1 MLRLQQWPYG
11 LNDDIFGA
19 SKTIPVRLMLS
30 PLSNR
35 HRQLTSQ
42 LVETSSHVRQRGL
55 DHQVRLA
62 VSLAAL
68 VGTLM
73 LALLSTPAPELP
85 SMQAVDVPALKAKS

>member
-1 MLRLQQWPYG
+1 MMICWGQARKFF
-11 LNDDIFGA
+11 I
-19 SKTIPVRLMLS
+19 RLMLS

-35 HRQLTSQ
+35 HRHLTSH

-68 VGTLM
+68 VGTLL
-73 LALLSTPAPELP
+73 LALLTTPAPELP
-85 SMQAVDVPALKAKS
+85 SMQAVDVPSLKAKS

>member
-1 MLRLQQWPYG
+1 MPGLQQWPYR
-11 LNDDIFGA
+11 LNDDMLGA
-19 SKTIPVRLMLS
+19 SKKISIRLMLS

-35 HRQLTSQ
+35 HRHLTSQ

-62 VSLAAL
+62 VSLVAL
-68 VGTLM
+68 VGTLL